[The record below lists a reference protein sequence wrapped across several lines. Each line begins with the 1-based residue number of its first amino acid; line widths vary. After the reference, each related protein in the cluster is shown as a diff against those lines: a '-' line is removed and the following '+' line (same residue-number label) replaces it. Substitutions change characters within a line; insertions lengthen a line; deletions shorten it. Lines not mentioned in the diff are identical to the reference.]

1 MALTGGLAAGKSTVA
16 GYLRDAG
23 FNVVDS
29 DELAR
34 LATAPGTA
42 CLAEI
47 ARAFGAS
54 IIRPDGQLK
63 RAELARIVFRDP
75 SLRRLLES
83 IIHPVVRQATQAA
96 LESASLAGRSATIV
110 DIPLLVETGR
120 AGDYDLVVTV
130 SAPEEV
136 RLGRAVA
143 RGYSLDQA
151 RSRLAAQASDRRRE
165 AVADIV
171 LDGSKD
177 VSHLLDET
185 RRRLIPRLA
194 G

>member
-1 MALTGGLAAGKSTVA
+1 VALTGGLAAGKSTVA